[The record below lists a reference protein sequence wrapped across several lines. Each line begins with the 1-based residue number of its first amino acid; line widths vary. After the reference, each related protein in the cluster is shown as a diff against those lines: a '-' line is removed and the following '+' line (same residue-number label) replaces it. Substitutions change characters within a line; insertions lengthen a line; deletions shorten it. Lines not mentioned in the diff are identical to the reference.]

1 MKEKVLKEYK
11 ELEQR
16 IGRLKKFLNDKS
28 NKLNTGVVQLELL
41 KKQYGAMIDYYTILG
56 DRLTDLK
63 VKH

>member
-28 NKLNTGVVQLELL
+28 NKLNTEVVQLKYDDE
-41 KKQYGAMIDYYTILG
+41 
-56 DRLTDLK
+56 
-63 VKH
+63 

>member
-56 DRLTDLK
+56 DRLTNLK

>member
-41 KKQYGAMIDYYTILG
+41 KKQYDIMIDYYTILG

>member
-1 MKEKVLKEYK
+1 MKEKLLKEYK

-28 NKLNTGVVQLELL
+28 NKLIISETQWNLLQVQ
-41 KKQYGAMIDYYTILG
+41 YPAMVHYFTILG